1 MAFKGLQLQHE
12 QKAHKLKLDS
22 LRNVKIGEKVMGDV
36 LTPSDLES
44 MALAVKSQSFSKGSV
59 IVRQGERGDVFYMIT
74 KGSVDVSRNNSH
86 VVSLGVNSSFGEKA
100 LLSSDTRQATCVATT
115 DVDCLTLLR
124 EDFVL
129 LLGNMDKLLRSSVM
143 RKTPQQKS
151 SSVGS
156 VSGAETTHF
165 SKSDLIKKAV
175 LGEGAFGKVWLVK
188 EKNEGKLYALKTQSK
203 AFIVENGQEDHTL
216 SEYKIVRELNHVF
229 IVRVYQA
236 LQDNKFVYFLMNLLP
251 GGELMDVL
259 DAKREFP
266 ESWTKFYGASVISA
280 FKAIHKKKVAYR
292 DLKVIK
298 PASHFPTSEL
308 IPYNFF
314 KPENLVLDAKGYCFL
329 IDFGLAKKCDKGKTW
344 TFCKSRLMTSETLM
358 TCSHRGLYQAAPP
371 ITWHLR
377 SYAARYVLKFL
388 FD

>member
-143 RKTPQQKS
+143 RKAPQQKS

-344 TFCKSRLMTSETLM
+344 TFCKSRLMTS
-358 TCSHRGLYQAAPP
+358 G
-371 ITWHLR
+371 
-377 SYAARYVLKFL
+377 
-388 FD
+388 